1 MDNHKLKY
9 LLDMAESIRHI
20 EIFTSELTGFSD
32 YENDLLIKR
41 AVERELEIIGEAMSN
56 LLFLQADIEITDG
69 RRIVDLRNRIIHGY
83 ASVDDSVIW
92 GVVKR
97 HLPLLK
103 SEVNALLG
111 IDR

>member
-1 MDNHKLKY
+1 MNTHQLKY
-9 LLDMAESIRHI
+9 LLDIDESIRHI

-56 LLFLQADIEITDG
+56 LLILQTDIKITDG

-83 ASVDDSVIW
+83 ASVDDGVIW
-92 GVVKR
+92 GVLKR

-103 SEVNALLG
+103 IEVHTLPG
-111 IDR
+111 KK

>member
-1 MDNHKLKY
+1 MNTHQLKY
-9 LLDMAESIRHI
+9 LFDIDESIRHI

-56 LLFLQADIEITDG
+56 LLTLQTDIKITDG

-83 ASVDDSVIW
+83 ASVDDGVIW
-92 GVVKR
+92 GVLKR

-103 SEVNALLG
+103 IEVSTLLG
-111 IDR
+111 KK